1 MILLRSLAIYL
12 KEINQEKPQEKTLG
26 FLGKHQ
32 NQKILEQEVVVL
44 PVFLQVMV
52 KEKILLLVEDLETVV
67 LEGLV
72 A

>member
-26 FLGKHQ
+26 FLEKHQ
-32 NQKILEQEVVVL
+32 NQEILEQEVVVL

-52 KEKILLLVEDLETVV
+52 KEKILLLVEDLEIVV